1 MITLSKGL
9 CMEKE
14 INNFP
19 GYTVDDKGRVFS
31 NQRRYTTKNNIS
43 GAKPRRI
50 ELKQGKFWTGYKR
63 VTLIDSTGKT
73 HTKAV
78 HRLVATT
85 LIPNP
90 EKKPQVNHID
100 GNKQNNN
107 VDNLEWVTRQENRNH
122 ATENKLWEP
131 QYGSQSHFAKINEND
146 VSNIIT
152 EMIAGKPNSDIAN
165 KYGLHDRYVSLI
177 RHKKRWPK
185 VWENFKDVEL
195 PNSNKQPEYKDTNRS
210 SIDIDT
216 QLKIIEELK
225 TSTNKAVADK
235 YNLDP
240 SVMSRVRAG
249 KSWKLANKMSNDY
262 RKDK

>member
-1 MITLSKGL
+1 
-9 CMEKE
+9 MEKE

-19 GYTVDDKGRVFS
+19 GYSVDDKGRVFS
-31 NQRRYTTKNNIS
+31 NQRRYVTKNNIT

-63 VTLIDSTGKT
+63 VTLTDSAGKT
-73 HTKAV
+73 HTKSV
-78 HRLVATT
+78 HRLVAST

-90 EKKPQVNHID
+90 ENKPHVNHID

-107 VDNLEWVTRQENRNH
+107 VDNLEWVTREENRNH
-122 ATENKLWEP
+122 ATKMELWKP
-131 QYGSQSHFAKINEND
+131 KYGSQSHLAKVNEDD
-146 VSNIIT
+146 VTNIIT
-152 EMIAGKPNSDIAN
+152 DMIAGKSNSDIAN

-195 PNSNKQPEYKDTNRS
+195 QNSNKKPEYKDTNRS

-262 RKDK
+262 RKGK

>member
-1 MITLSKGL
+1 
-9 CMEKE
+9 MEKE

-19 GYTVDDKGRVFS
+19 GYSVDDKGRVFS
-31 NQRRYTTKNNIS
+31 NQRRYVTKNNIT

-50 ELKQGKFWTGYKR
+50 ELKQCNFWTGYKR
-63 VTLIDSTGKT
+63 VTLTDSTGKV
-73 HTKAV
+73 HTKSV
-78 HRLVATT
+78 HRLVAST

-90 EKKPQVNHID
+90 ENKPHVNHID

-107 VDNLEWVTRQENRNH
+107 VDNLEWVTREENRNH
-122 ATENKLWEP
+122 ATKMELWKP
-131 QYGSQSHFAKINEND
+131 KYGSQSHLAKVNEDD
-146 VSNIIT
+146 VTNIIT
-152 EMIAGKPNSDIAN
+152 DMIG
-165 KYGLHDRYVSLI
+165 
-177 RHKKRWPK
+177 HKKRWPK

-210 SIDIDT
+210 SINIDT

-235 YNLDP
+235 YKLDP

-262 RKDK
+262 RKGK

>member
-1 MITLSKGL
+1 
-9 CMEKE
+9 MEKE

-31 NQRRYTTKNNIS
+31 NQRRYGTKNNKVS
-43 GAKPRRI
+43 AKPRRI

-63 VTLIDSTGKT
+63 VTLIDSAGKA
-73 HTKAV
+73 HTKSV
-78 HRLVATT
+78 HRLVADT

-90 EKKPQVNHID
+90 ENKPQVNHID

-107 VDNLEWVTRQENRNH
+107 IDNLEWVTREENRAH
-122 ATENKLWEP
+122 ATEMELWKP
-131 QYGSQSHFAKINEND
+131 KYGSQSHLAKVNEDD
-146 VSNIIT
+146 VTNIIT
-152 EMIAGKPNSDIAN
+152 DTIAGKSNSDIAN

-195 PNSNKQPEYKDTNRS
+195 PNSSKKPEYKDINRS
-210 SIDIDT
+210 SLDLDT
-216 QLKIIEELK
+216 QLQIIEELK

-262 RKDK
+262 RKGK

>member
-1 MITLSKGL
+1 
-9 CMEKE
+9 MEKE

-19 GYTVDDKGRVFS
+19 GYTVDDEGRVFS
-31 NQRRYTTKNNIS
+31 NQRRYVTKNNKVI
-43 GAKPRRI
+43 AKPRRI
-50 ELKQGKFWTGYKR
+50 ELKQCNFWTGYKR
-63 VTLIDSTGKT
+63 VTLTDSTGKV
-73 HTKAV
+73 HTKSV
-78 HRLVATT
+78 HRLVAST

-90 EKKPQVNHID
+90 ENKPHVNHID

-107 VDNLEWVTRQENRNH
+107 VDNLEWVTREENRNH
-122 ATENKLWEP
+122 ATKMELWKP
-131 QYGSQSHFAKINEND
+131 KYGSQSHLAKVNEDD
-146 VSNIIT
+146 VTNIIT
-152 EMIAGKPNSDIAN
+152 DMIAGKSNSDIAN
-165 KYGLHDRYVSLI
+165 RYGLHDRYVSLI

-195 PNSNKQPEYKDTNRS
+195 PNSNKKPEYKDTNRS
-210 SIDIDT
+210 SIDINT

>member
-1 MITLSKGL
+1 M
-9 CMEKE
+9 
-14 INNFP
+14 
-19 GYTVDDKGRVFS
+19 
-31 NQRRYTTKNNIS
+31 
-43 GAKPRRI
+43 
-50 ELKQGKFWTGYKR
+50 
-63 VTLIDSTGKT
+63 
-73 HTKAV
+73 
-78 HRLVATT
+78 
-85 LIPNP
+85 
-90 EKKPQVNHID
+90 VNHID

-107 VDNLEWVTRQENRNH
+107 IDNLEWVTLEENRAH
-122 ATENKLWEP
+122 ATKMELWKP
-131 QYGSQSHFAKINEND
+131 KYGSQSHLAKVNEDD
-146 VSNIIT
+146 VTNIIT
-152 EMIAGKPNSDIAN
+152 DMIAGKSNSDIAN

-195 PNSNKQPEYKDTNRS
+195 PNSNKKPEYKDTNRS